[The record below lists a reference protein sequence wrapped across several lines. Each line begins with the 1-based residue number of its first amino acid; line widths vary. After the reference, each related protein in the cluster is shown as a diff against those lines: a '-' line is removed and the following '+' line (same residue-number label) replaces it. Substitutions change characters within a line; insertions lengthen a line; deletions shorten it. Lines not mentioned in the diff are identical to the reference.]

1 MTGHVYNPLERRT
14 FEAIAYNAVGRA
26 SEIGTYPSYELVH
39 STGNSG
45 WSVGAMQWDFGQS
58 GRGEKVN
65 DLLVGYQA
73 WARADQRFS
82 DEQIASLTTRLQTRG
97 QTGNELSAEERTQ
110 LGHYLRS
117 DSGREFVDGLNQEQV
132 QKKWDKV
139 GAPLSQMPWL
149 QALSATDPAQAA
161 EIVAMTSKLYN
172 QNETRGARLMDRL
185 QDNAQTSAQVSDWIG
200 ADGIDGL
207 NPKAQDAIVSGRDSA
222 LAGVRL
228 MNHLEQRAGR
238 ISRAWQE
245 QIHTHGNVSL
255 VREFNNHPDV
265 QLLDAM
271 MRSPAAGAHILAHLE
286 QGAPARAVT
295 ITGINASARL
305 EMSRVSQDRDGG
317 LTIESPLGDTFE
329 KTAEGWDKN
338 GVPMQGD
345 TRRQRDRPDHMGF
358 GSHPLSSATESGPD
372 THPLYR
378 QSQDAVR
385 RLDESLGQ
393 PHSEAS
399 DRLSASVACL
409 ARCSGLERV
418 DHVVLSTKTATSAAG
433 ERVFAI
439 EGDLA
444 NPAHRYAQMST
455 HEAVA
460 TPVSESLQ
468 RLDRIEREQSQSISK
483 EATLPFDPSLPEPSR
498 RGPAV

>member
-65 DLLVGYQA
+65 ALLVGYQA

-82 DEQIASLTTRLQTRG
+82 DEQIASLTTRLKTRG

-185 QDNAQTSAQVSDWIG
+185 QNKAQTAAQVRDWIG

-228 MNHLEQRAGR
+228 MNDLEQGAGR
-238 ISRAWQE
+238 ISRVWQE

-255 VREFNNHPDV
+255 VREFNNHP
-265 QLLDAM
+265 
-271 MRSPAAGAHILAHLE
+271 G
-286 QGAPARAVT
+286 RA
-295 ITGINASARL
+295 
-305 EMSRVSQDRDGG
+305 
-317 LTIESPLGDTFE
+317 
-329 KTAEGWDKN
+329 TA
-338 GVPMQGD
+338 
-345 TRRQRDRPDHMGF
+345 
-358 GSHPLSSATESGPD
+358 
-372 THPLYR
+372 
-378 QSQDAVR
+378 
-385 RLDESLGQ
+385 
-393 PHSEAS
+393 
-399 DRLSASVACL
+399 
-409 ARCSGLERV
+409 
-418 DHVVLSTKTATSAAG
+418 
-433 ERVFAI
+433 
-439 EGDLA
+439 
-444 NPAHRYAQMST
+444 
-455 HEAVA
+455 
-460 TPVSESLQ
+460 
-468 RLDRIEREQSQSISK
+468 
-483 EATLPFDPSLPEPSR
+483 
-498 RGPAV
+498 